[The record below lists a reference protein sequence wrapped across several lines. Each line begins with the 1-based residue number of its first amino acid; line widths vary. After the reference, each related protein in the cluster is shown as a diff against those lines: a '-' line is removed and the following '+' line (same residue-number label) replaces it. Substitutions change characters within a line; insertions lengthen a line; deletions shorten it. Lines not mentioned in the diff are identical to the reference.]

1 LIQAIPGFAEPFSS
15 LSHLLPTAVFTGLG
29 IALLLRARGSAVRM
43 ASLAVYV
50 FACVFLLAMSGVFHL
65 LDPGG
70 MPRQVLQ
77 RLDHAAIFIQIA
89 GTFTPLHI
97 LLFRGFWRWGILALV
112 WGLAIAGLTLKSIY
126 FDQLPE
132 SLGLLMYLGLGW
144 MGILSAVALYRW
156 HGTRFLKPLIW
167 GAVAFT
173 AGAVIDFLHPPEVVP
188 GVIGGHELFHV
199 AVLFG
204 MGFHWLLIEKVVRY
218 HRLAPAGQM
227 TPEPVRLPARS

>member
-15 LSHLLPTAVFTGLG
+15 LSHLLPIAAFTGFG
-29 IALLLRARGSAVRM
+29 VALLLRARGHAARL

-70 MPRQVLQ
+70 TPRLVLQ

-126 FDQLPE
+126 FDELPE
-132 SLGLLMYLGLGW
+132 GLGLLMYLGLGW

-156 HGTRFLKPLIW
+156 HGTRFLKPLIY
-167 GAVAFT
+167 GAIAFT
-173 AGAVIDFLHPPEVVP
+173 AGAVVDFLHPPELVP

-204 MGFHWLLIEKVVRY
+204 MGFHWLLIEKVVHY
-218 HRLAPAGQM
+218 HRLSAAGV
-227 TPEPVRLPARS
+227 PVGR